1 VRRGQVVAAD
11 KLANPE
17 LYSVSV
23 TLKPQAESVMPVA
36 HGHHAH
42 AFFLNLMKA
51 SDPSMA
57 KEFHDSEGAK
67 PFTLSPL
74 RGKFT
79 NTENQLALIPQARY
93 RIGLTFLRG
102 DAFAHFLDGALKW
115 GNKTVKLGPA
125 KFKIDGVDTI
135 NRRAPAMSFQRY
147 QGILDSASASPQI
160 ELEFLSPT
168 TFRSGGKNFIFPQP
182 ELVFG
187 SYLNKWQA
195 FSPMQL
201 DDSLSAWFD
210 KVMVARYRLQTHILD
225 FGSYKEVGFTGK
237 CRFELDKATPD
248 EIAVALNVLADFAL
262 YCGTGAKT
270 TMGMGQTR
278 RLK

>member
-1 VRRGQVVAAD
+1 MAAAE
-11 KLANPE
+11 KVINPE
-17 LYSVSV
+17 LYSISM
-23 TLKPQAESVMPVA
+23 TLKTRAESVMPVA

-42 AFFLNLMKA
+42 AFFLNLIKA

-74 RGKFT
+74 QGKFT
-79 NTENQLALIPQARY
+79 NTRNQLTLMPRARY
-93 RIGLTFLRG
+93 CMGLTFLRG
-102 DAFAHFLDGALKW
+102 DAFAHFLDGSLKW

-125 KFKIDGVDTI
+125 KFRIDGIDTI
-135 NRRAPAMSFQRY
+135 NKSTPAMSFQSY
-147 QGILDSASASPQI
+147 QDILNSASANPQI

-168 TFRSGGKNFIFPQP
+168 TFRSGGHNVMFPEP

-195 FSPMQL
+195 FSPIKINS
-201 DDSLSAWFD
+201 SLSAWFD
-210 KVMVARYRLQTHILD
+210 KVLVARYRLQTHILD

-237 CRFELDKATPD
+237 CRFELGKDFPE
-248 EIAVALNVLADFAL
+248 EITRMVNALADFAL

>member
-1 VRRGQVVAAD
+1 VVAAD

-79 NTENQLALIPQARY
+79 NTKNQLTLTPQARY

-115 GNKTVKLGPA
+115 GNKTVKLGTA

-135 NRRAPAMSFQRY
+135 NKRAPAMSFQSY
-147 QGILDSASASPQI
+147 QDILDSASANPQI

-168 TFRSGGKNFIFPQP
+168 TFRSGGHNVMFPEP

-195 FSPMQL
+195 FSPIKL
-201 DDSLSAWFD
+201 DDSLPTWFD
-210 KVMVARYRLQTHILD
+210 KVLVARYRLQTHILD

-237 CRFELDKATPD
+237 CRFELGKDFPEEMAKMVNAM
-248 EIAVALNVLADFAL
+248 ADFAF